1 MKAYKGVAKRRNL
14 LKAFKG
20 FDKRLRC
27 RGFQYEVG
35 KEYQEPEASLCRNG
49 FHACENPLDTFRY
62 YPPTDSRYCEV
73 ELDDNGQRN
82 SDDSKVCGEKI
93 KIVSE
98 IGLDSVIK
106 AGAQFIFEMCK
117 GSAEDHASG
126 WRGNAAA
133 SGESGNAAASGESGN
148 AAASGWRGNAAASG
162 ESGNAAASGV
172 RGNAAASGES
182 GNAAASGERGNAAAS
197 GVRGNAAAS
206 GWSGN
211 AAASGRRGNAAASGV
226 SGNAAASGESGNAA
240 ASGWSGNAAASGES
254 GNAAASGESGNAAA
268 SGERGTATVTGRD
281 GRASAIGEQ
290 CIAVAWGQNS
300 LAKGTLGNWI
310 VVSERGNSG
319 DIVDAKLARV
329 DGEIIKPDTWHTLR
343 NGKIMEAE

>member
-35 KEYQEPEASLCRNG
+35 KEYQEPEAELCHKG
-49 FHACENPLDTFRY
+49 FHACENPLDTLRY

-73 ELDDNGQRN
+73 EIDDNGQRN
-82 SDDSKVCGEKI
+82 SEDSKVCGEKI

-98 IGLDSVIK
+98 IGLDGVIK

-126 WRGNAAA
+126 RMGNAAASGERGNAAA
-133 SGESGNAAASGESGN
+133 SG
-148 AAASGWRGNAAASG
+148 
-162 ESGNAAASGV
+162 V
-172 RGNAAASGES
+172 
-182 GNAAASGERGNAAAS
+182 RGNAAAS

-211 AAASGRRGNAAASGV
+211 AAASGERGNAAASGER
-226 SGNAAASGESGNAA
+226 GNAAASGESGNAA
-240 ASGWSGNAAASGES
+240 ASGV
-254 GNAAASGESGNAAA
+254 
-268 SGERGTATVTGRD
+268 RGTATVTGRD

-290 CIAVAWGQNS
+290 CIAVAWGRNS

-310 VVSERGNSG
+310 VVSERGNYG
-319 DIVDAKLARV
+319 DIFDAKLARV
-329 DGEIIKPDTWHTLR
+329 DGEIIKPDTWYTLR

>member
-1 MKAYKGVAKRRNL
+1 MKAY
-14 LKAFKG
+14 KG

-73 ELDDNGQRN
+73 EIDDNGQRN
-82 SDDSKVCGEKI
+82 SEDSKVCGEKI

-98 IGLDSVIK
+98 IVLDAVIK

-126 WRGNAAA
+126 R
-133 SGESGNAAASGESGN
+133 
-148 AAASGWRGNAAASG
+148 
-162 ESGNAAASGV
+162 
-172 RGNAAASGES
+172 S
-182 GNAAASGERGNAAAS
+182 GNAAASGER
-197 GVRGNAAAS
+197 
-206 GWSGN
+206 
-211 AAASGRRGNAAASGV
+211 
-226 SGNAAASGESGNAA
+226 GNAAASGESGNAA
-240 ASGWSGNAAASGES
+240 ASGWSGNAAASGASGNATASGWSGNAAASGVS
-254 GNAAASGESGNAAA
+254 GNAAASGERGNAAASGWSGNAAA
-268 SGERGTATVTGRD
+268 SGASGNAAASGVRGTATVTGRD

>member
-1 MKAYKGVAKRRNL
+1 MKDYKGFAKRRSL

-35 KEYQEPEASLCRNG
+35 KEYREPGALLCCKG

-73 ELDDNGQRN
+73 EIEDNGKRN
-82 SDDSKVCGEKI
+82 SEDSKVCGEKI

-98 IGLDSVIK
+98 IGLDAVIK

-126 WRGNAAA
+126 RMGNAAA

-148 AAASGWRGNAAASG
+148 AAASG
-162 ESGNAAASGV
+162 
-172 RGNAAASGES
+172 
-182 GNAAASGERGNAAAS
+182 
-197 GVRGNAAAS
+197 VRGNAAAS

-211 AAASGRRGNAAASGV
+211 AAASGWSGNAAASGVRGNAAASGV
-226 SGNAAASGESGNAA
+226 SGNAAASGV
-240 ASGWSGNAAASGES
+240 
-254 GNAAASGESGNAAA
+254 
-268 SGERGTATVTGRD
+268 RGTATVTGRD

-300 LAKGTLGNWI
+300 LAKGALGNWI
-310 VVSERGNSG
+310 VVSEHASG
-319 DIVDAKLARV
+319 GIVDAKLARV
-329 DGEIIKPDTWHTLR
+329 DGETIRADTWYTLR
-343 NGKIMEAE
+343 RGEIVEAE

>member
-73 ELDDNGQRN
+73 EIDDNGQRN
-82 SDDSKVCGEKI
+82 SEDSKVCGEKI

-98 IGLDSVIK
+98 IGLDAVIK

-126 WRGNAAA
+126 
-133 SGESGNAAASGESGN
+133 
-148 AAASGWRGNAAASG
+148 
-162 ESGNAAASGV
+162 V
-172 RGNAAASGES
+172 
-182 GNAAASGERGNAAAS
+182 RGNAAAS

-211 AAASGRRGNAAASGV
+211 AAASGV
-226 SGNAAASGESGNAA
+226 SGNAA
-240 ASGWSGNAAASGES
+240 ASGWSGNAAASGWS
-254 GNAAASGESGNAAA
+254 GNAAASGV
-268 SGERGTATVTGRD
+268 RGTATVTGRD

-310 VVSERGNSG
+310 VVSERGNFG

-329 DGEIIKPDTWHTLR
+329 DGEIIKADTWYTLR
-343 NGKIMEAE
+343 RGEIVEVEE

>member
-35 KEYQEPEASLCRNG
+35 KEYQEPEASLCHKG

-126 WRGNAAA
+126 W
-133 SGESGNAAASGESGN
+133 SGNAAASGESGN
-148 AAASGWRGNAAASG
+148 AAASGV
-162 ESGNAAASGV
+162 SGNAAASGM
-172 RGNAAASGES
+172 
-182 GNAAASGERGNAAAS
+182 RGNAAAS

-206 GWSGN
+206 G
-211 AAASGRRGNAAASGV
+211 V
-226 SGNAAASGESGNAA
+226 S
-240 ASGWSGNAAASGES
+240 
-254 GNAAASGESGNAAA
+254 
-268 SGERGTATVTGRD
+268 GTATVTGRD

-319 DIVDAKLARV
+319 DIFDAKLARV
-329 DGEIIKPDTWHTLR
+329 DGEIIKPDTWYTLR
-343 NGKIMEAE
+343 RGEIVEVAE